1 MSTVHNLDRI
11 LRHSV
16 TVLDPGHPVTVLDP
30 GHRSAGIFTRI
41 WRGVHRGEEGRILLL
56 GLGACVLLSA
66 LILMSLTMSGIY
78 LEQRRLV
85 RLAEQVATVSAGEID
100 AGLYYQQ
107 GVTPGEELHLD
118 QAGAEARA
126 REFLGELEAADLGGL
141 ERVEL
146 ADFAV
151 EAHRV
156 RLRLQAVGKIPL
168 LLPGISDRAEVELRA
183 GANAS
188 LKASM
193 G

>member
-1 MSTVHNLDRI
+1 
-11 LRHSV
+11 
-16 TVLDPGHPVTVLDP
+16 
-30 GHRSAGIFTRI
+30 
-41 WRGVHRGEEGRILLL
+41 
-56 GLGACVLLSA
+56 
-66 LILMSLTMSGIY
+66 MSGIY

-85 RLAEQVATVSAGEID
+85 RLAEQVAKVSAGEID

-183 GANAS
+183 VANAS